1 MQKISFIILDK
12 LIKNKIQIFIFVA
25 ISFIF
30 FKIFYTDFNY
40 LFKQAGFDISITVIK
55 FNSSNSYLHA
65 IIIGVVNTLR
75 VAALSLF
82 IATALGFIFY
92 LGIASKNLI
101 LNKLSYIIVD
111 TIKNLPVYVILIFV
125 YLLFTLFLP
134 DPIGPM
140 SFFNNSVFLSKSGI
154 HFPWYSYGA
163 IEYPILGVFGVFGGN
178 VITPE
183 FLTLVL
189 GLSLYTSAFIA
200 DIIMSG
206 VQSFPKELLESIDSL
221 NFSQFQGIFL
231 IIIPYTI
238 RLIFP
243 LLVNQYIN
251 LVKNTSLG
259 VGLGYPE
266 LVSITQLTINHT
278 GKALEAIVIM
288 ILVYLKIS
296 LILSV
301 IMNSY
306 EKHLRLKCQ

>member
-1 MQKISFIILDK
+1 MQKRSFIILDK

-30 FKIFYTDFNY
+30 LKMFYTDFNY
-40 LFKQAGFDISITVIK
+40 LFNQAGFDISSTVIK
-55 FNSSNSYLHA
+55 FNSSNSYLYA
-65 IIIGVVNTLR
+65 VVVGVVNTLR
-75 VAALSLF
+75 VAALSIF
-82 IATALGFIFY
+82 MATALGFIFY

-101 LNKLSYIIVD
+101 LNKLSYLIVD

-125 YLLFTLFLP
+125 YLLFTLLLP
-134 DPIGPM
+134 DPISPI
-140 SFFNNSVFLSKSGI
+140 SIFNNSIFLSKSGI
-154 HFPWYSYGA
+154 SFPWYSNGA
-163 IEYPILGVFGVFGGN
+163 IEYPMLGVFGISGGS

-183 FLTLVL
+183 FLALVL

-200 DIIMSG
+200 DIILSG
-206 VQSFPKELLESIDSL
+206 IQAFPKELSESIDSL
-221 NFSQFQGIFL
+221 NFSRFQAIFL

-251 LVKNTSLG
+251 LFKNTSLG

-278 GKALEAIVIM
+278 GKALEAIIIM
-288 ILVYLKIS
+288 ILIYFKIS